1 MTCTAATLVT
11 NSKVFSLVHQQ
22 LDGLEESY
30 LRQHAS
36 EGDLNELLFLTKDPL
51 FFPSNAHR

>member
-1 MTCTAATLVT
+1 MAATLMT

-30 LRQHAS
+30 LKQHAS